1 MPKRAKELT
10 ALQVRRLVRP
20 GLYGVGGVIGL
31 YLQVRSASARS
42 WILNVTAGRQRRMFG
57 LGSYPTVLLDQARDK
72 ARAYRTLIEHG
83 TDPVHERRKV
93 RAELLAA
100 KAKLLTFDD
109 AAKAVV
115 QVKRQE
121 FRNAKH
127 TAQWETTLKTYVS
140 PVLGALSV
148 ADIDTAHIMKVLEP
162 IWATKTETAT
172 RIRQRIEK
180 VFDWCQ
186 ARGYRTAEN
195 PARWDGHLKELL
207 PQPAKIRTVQH
218 FASVP
223 YAALPAFFTR
233 LHHHKGMS
241 ARALQ
246 FAILTAARSGMVR
259 GAIWSEF
266 DLTDK
271 VWTVPADR
279 MKAKKI
285 HRVPLSDAAI
295 VLLAGLP
302 NFNATGLV
310 FRSNRGGGLSDTAL
324 LMVLRRMQVDAV
336 PHGFRATFKTW
347 SSECTACHRDVIEAC
362 LAHSLENKVEEA
374 YQRGDMLEKRRAL
387 MNAWSLYCCQE
398 SNMGKRKTGT

>member
-20 GLYGVGGVIGL
+20 GLYAVGGVVGL

-42 WILNVTAGRQRRMFG
+42 WILNVTAGQQRRMFG
-57 LGSYPTVLLDQARDK
+57 LGSYPTVPLDTARDK
-72 ARAYRTLIEHG
+72 ARAYRTMIEHG
-83 TDPVHERRKV
+83 TDPVHERRKL
-93 RAELLAA
+93 RAGLLAA
-100 KAKLLTFDD
+100 KAKIMMFDQ
-109 AAKAVV
+109 AAQAVIA
-115 QVKRQE
+115 VKRQE

-127 TAQWETTLKTYVS
+127 TAQWETTLATYVS
-140 PVLGALSV
+140 PIIGALSV
-148 ADIDTAHIMKVLEP
+148 ADIETAHIMKVLQP

-218 FASVP
+218 FAAVP
-223 YAALPAFFTR
+223 YAALPAFFAR
-233 LHHHKGMS
+233 LQDHKGTS

-246 FAILTAARSGMVR
+246 FLILTTGRSGGVR
-259 GAIWSEF
+259 GARWSEF

-271 VWTVPADR
+271 IWTIPAER
-279 MKAKKI
+279 MKAKKE

-302 NFNATGLV
+302 MFNSTGLV
-310 FRSNRGGGLSDTAL
+310 FCSNRGGALSDTAM
-324 LMVLRRMQVDAV
+324 LMVLRRMLVDAV

-347 SSECTACHRDVIEAC
+347 ASECTAVHRDVIEAS

-387 MNAWSLYCCQE
+387 LRDWARYCH
-398 SNMGKRKTGT
+398 SADK